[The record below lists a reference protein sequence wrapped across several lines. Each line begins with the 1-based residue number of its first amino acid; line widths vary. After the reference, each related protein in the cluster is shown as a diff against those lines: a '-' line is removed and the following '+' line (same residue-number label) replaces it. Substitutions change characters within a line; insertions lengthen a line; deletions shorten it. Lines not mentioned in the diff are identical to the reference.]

1 MPIRLKVRF
10 FDDEVQLV
18 VYNTLSLFLLLQK
31 LADVT
36 SMPSNSFK
44 VKAIE
49 QQRIFRIDNKAEN
62 DEIKATISLK
72 DLEIYDGTPLMIEL
86 KEEGDDVGADEA
98 QPEAQDD
105 AGDGQSQAKP
115 KEEHVLLDDTPN
127 LRTAL
132 VEKANEAGVE
142 VMQVDILKM
151 TIKDLTEKICKEF
164 FLKAPQRL
172 LNLTTSR
179 YYTKED
185 ENKLLCEFE
194 QF

>member
-132 VEKANEAGVE
+132 VEKANEALDG
-142 VMQVDILKM
+142 
-151 TIKDLTEKICKEF
+151 
-164 FLKAPQRL
+164 
-172 LNLTTSR
+172 
-179 YYTKED
+179 
-185 ENKLLCEFE
+185 KLLPGLFNRYGVPGGRLEDVGELRWARNKTLFVHYV
-194 QF
+194 F